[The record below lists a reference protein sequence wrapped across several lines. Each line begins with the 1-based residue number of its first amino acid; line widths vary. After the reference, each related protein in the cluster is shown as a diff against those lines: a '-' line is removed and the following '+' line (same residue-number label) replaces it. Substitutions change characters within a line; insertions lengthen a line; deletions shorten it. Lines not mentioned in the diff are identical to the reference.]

1 MRSCGMTTIENQHFV
16 TRFTSAEDG
25 FECVNIQGG
34 RKQVVDVGIIAQ
46 QVQLLV
52 KDSMAGKMDEQQ
64 IGWLTLL
71 SKGLEACQGML
82 AALGYNN
89 LCAGELAIE
98 SLEGISQADG

>member
-1 MRSCGMTTIENQHFV
+1 MRSCGMTTIENQDFV

-25 FECVNIQGG
+25 FERINIQGS
-34 RKQVVDVGIIAQ
+34 RIQVVDVGIIAQ
-46 QVQLLV
+46 QVELLV

-82 AALGYNN
+82 AALGYDD
-89 LCAGELAIE
+89 LSVRELAIG
-98 SLEGISQADG
+98 SLQG